1 VLRLREN
8 PQLPSAQEWHPSAPM
23 KATGNRFVLTIIL
36 CAGIGVPLNQSSA
49 QAVNSDLPDAP
60 SEVEFHPHHGGDPAS
75 DREVSWK
82 SLPKDFLHDQKK
94 VWLFPAELAKGK
106 HWMPTLVI
114 VGGTAVLIATDK
126 YTMPYFRNHQ
136 SNLDDVNDA
145 FDAYITT
152 AEVVAV
158 PASLMVAGYIRHDN
172 YQVNTAILCGEAYA
186 NSAVVD
192 LAMKAVTRRK
202 RPIDVPPGEPFN
214 DTFFSGGK
222 SPFHGSSF
230 PSGHAAGVFS
240 VATVVA
246 ERYRN
251 HKWVPWLA
259 YSFAT
264 AISFSRVTTA
274 AHFPSDVF
282 LGGALGYTITK
293 YAVLTPRE
301 H

>member
-1 VLRLREN
+1 MITAGKPWLSSVIFCAVICVPVHRTL
-8 PQLPSAQEWHPSAPM
+8 AQD
-23 KATGNRFVLTIIL
+23 
-36 CAGIGVPLNQSSA
+36 
-49 QAVNSDLPDAP
+49 SDGGLPDAP
-60 SEVEFHPHHGGDPAS
+60 SETVFHPHHGGDPAS
-75 DREVSWK
+75 DRGVSWR

-94 VWLFPAELAKGK
+94 IWLFPAELAKGK
-106 HWMPTLVI
+106 HWVPTLAI
-114 VGGTAVLIATDK
+114 VGGTAVLIVTDK
-126 YTMPYFRNHQ
+126 NTMPYFRNHQ
-136 SNLDDVNDA
+136 GQLDDVNDV
-145 FDAYITT
+145 FDAYITS
-152 AEVVAV
+152 AEVIAV
-158 PASLMVAGYIRHDN
+158 PATLMIAGYARHDQ

-186 NSAVVD
+186 DSAIVD

-202 RPIDVPPGEPFN
+202 RPIDVPAGQPFD

-246 ERYRN
+246 SRYRN

-282 LGGALGYTITK
+282 LGAALGYTVTK
-293 YAVLTPRE
+293 YAVLQPRRSDN
-301 H
+301 